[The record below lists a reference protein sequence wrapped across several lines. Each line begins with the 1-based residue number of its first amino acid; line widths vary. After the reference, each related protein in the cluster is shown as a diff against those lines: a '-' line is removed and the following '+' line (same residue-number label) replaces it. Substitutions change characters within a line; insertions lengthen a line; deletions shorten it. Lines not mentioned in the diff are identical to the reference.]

1 MFISYS
7 DWKRTQ
13 VNVDLRCPGYGV
25 ECHVA
30 DMHDGNNTK

>member
-13 VNVDLRCPGYGV
+13 VNVDLRCPGYGMNCDIDFH
-25 ECHVA
+25 E
-30 DMHDGNNTK
+30 GNKTK

>member
-13 VNVDLRCPGYGV
+13 VTVDIRCPGYGV
-25 ECHVA
+25 YCNTEAHE
-30 DMHDGNNTK
+30 GNITK